1 MGEVV
6 VVVTGDSLLQSISWA
21 PVSPLLAPSDTSLK
35 NKQINK
41 QTNKQTSWI
50 ETVSVY
56 KYQT

>member
-1 MGEVV
+1 
-6 VVVTGDSLLQSISWA
+6 VTGDSLLQSISWA
-21 PVSPLLAPSDTSLK
+21 PVSSLLAPSDTSLK